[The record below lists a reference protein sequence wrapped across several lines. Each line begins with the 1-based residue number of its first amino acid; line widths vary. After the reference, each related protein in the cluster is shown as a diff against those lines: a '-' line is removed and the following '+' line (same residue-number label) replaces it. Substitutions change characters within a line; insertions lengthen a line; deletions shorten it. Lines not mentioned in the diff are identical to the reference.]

1 MLKLKQ
7 EREMNNNMYVNYGDV
22 DFFQYG
28 LLIDTDHKENEINIL
43 YCRPYCDEENLFK
56 FADCSVDITDNWIDK
71 KGVMEFIGMN
81 EDTFEPI
88 WFAQGCIEYY
98 GVENFSSPYDGYNF
112 TREEIEKKLKYYL
125 ISSDNLNITW

>member
-1 MLKLKQ
+1 
-7 EREMNNNMYVNYGDV
+7 MYVNYGDV
-22 DFFQYG
+22 DFFEYG
-28 LLIDTDHKENEINIL
+28 LLIDTDHKGNEIDIL
-43 YCRPYCDEENLFK
+43 YCRPYCDEENLFQ

-71 KGVMEFIGMN
+71 KRVMEYIGMN

-125 ISSDNLNITW
+125 ICSDNLNITW